1 MDLGFSGEM
10 IFIALLGLILFGP
23 RKLPEIARTV
33 GRFMTDLK
41 RASTQFQEQLNREA
55 GNLELVDPKKSLLT
69 SLADEIRALNS
80 VKEPAKTITA
90 LAGPTQPK
98 QQLGEVSLIDNV
110 SRIKDSLA
118 KNGAAAEAHDAE
130 RRPQPAEPAVAEIS
144 VANRGYEPELD
155 SGQKSQ

>member
-80 VKEPAKTITA
+80 VEEPAKATTA

-98 QQLGEVSLIDNV
+98 QQLSGVSLIDNV

-118 KNGAAAEAHDAE
+118 KNGAAEAHDAE
-130 RRPQPAEPAVAEIS
+130 QRPQPAESLVAEIS
-144 VANRGYEPELD
+144 VEDRRYEPELD
-155 SGQKSQ
+155 LGPISQ